1 MTRPRLTSAV
11 MRGIGTYTMFTMD
24 LNSDLE
30 DRPKERQNIERAD
43 KYFQELMKWYSHHH
57 PDFDIIEE

>member
-30 DRPKERQNIERAD
+30 DRPKERRDIERVMSYLD
-43 KYFQELMKWYSHHH
+43 ELVRWYYHTH
-57 PDFDIIEE
+57 PGFDIIEE